1 MPVPTPFLK
10 QERHYEKVQNH
21 HLGIIASVAGGQPGA
36 RQRTNLDAANS
47 PRQQAL
53 GGVQEH
59 RIAYANPATATPT
72 RQAAPQAQIQMPRPE
87 TLIIMIRSSLVALSQ
102 ANITNNYSVLNQL
115 GSGNFRKA
123 NPPTRLAQLFN
134 SFRTN
139 KIDLAPVVFV
149 TPQLSKQPEIVNGKL
164 HLVGNFPTQPMRVDF
179 NLQFEPSDGIWKL
192 FGLSVDLNRVQPRQ
206 AAQQRFV
213 PGQGAQPASR

>member
-1 MPVPTPFLK
+1 MRKFKTIILASSLAL
-10 QERHYEKVQNH
+10 
-21 HLGIIASVAGGQPGA
+21 LGASPALANG
-36 RQRTNLDAANS
+36 TNLDAANS

-53 GGVQEH
+53 GGAQEQ
-59 RIAYANPATATPT
+59 RIAYANPARATTPA
-72 RQAAPQAQIQMPRPE
+72 RQAAPQAQVQMPRPE

-115 GSGNFRKA
+115 GSGTFRKA
-123 NPPTRLAQLFN
+123 NPPARLAQLFN

-149 TPQLSKQPEIVNGKL
+149 TPVLSKQPAIVNGKL

-206 AAQQRFV
+206 ATQRRFV
-213 PGQGAQPASR
+213 PGQGGQPASR

>member
-1 MPVPTPFLK
+1 MRKFKTIIVASSLAL
-10 QERHYEKVQNH
+10 
-21 HLGIIASVAGGQPGA
+21 LGSSPALANG
-36 RQRTNLDAANS
+36 TNLDAANS
-47 PRQQAL
+47 PREQAL
-53 GGVQEH
+53 GGAQEH
-59 RIAYANPATATPT
+59 RIAYAGPAATPARSA
-72 RQAAPQAQIQMPRPE
+72 RQPAPQAQIQMPRPE

-115 GSGNFRKA
+115 GSGTFRKA
-123 NPPTRLAQLFN
+123 NPPARLAQLFN

-179 NLQFEPSDGIWKL
+179 NLQFEPSNGIWKL
-192 FGLSVDLNRVQPRQ
+192 FGLSVDLNRVQPQQR
-206 AAQQRFV
+206 APQRFV

>member
-1 MPVPTPFLK
+1 MRKFKTIILVSSLAL
-10 QERHYEKVQNH
+10 
-21 HLGIIASVAGGQPGA
+21 LGASPALANG
-36 RQRTNLDAANS
+36 TNLDAANS

-53 GGVQEH
+53 GGAQEQ
-59 RIAYANPATATPT
+59 RIAYANPTRATPT

-87 TLIIMIRSSLVALSQ
+87 TMIIMIRSSLVALSQ

-123 NPPTRLAQLFN
+123 NPPARLAQLFN

-149 TPQLSKQPEIVNGKL
+149 TPQLSKQPAIVNGKL

-179 NLQFEPSDGIWKL
+179 DLKFEPSNGIWKL